1 MDNELNPTNT
11 ISQEELVNKLL
22 ATVDRANY
30 CINEALTTEAS
41 LISIDKQ
48 INNYT
53 KIINSIATF
62 ISSIKEQKTI
72 NNTTINTSTP
82 TNNGYNNTSN
92 NRDNNS
98 NSNNNSDTVTK
109 PVRQFNSIKAKDTRK
124 VSNNVPNNQ
133 QQYYTA
139 QQYQQSEPSPQVAQN
154 SYINEQDYM
163 NMEHGY
169 QQNNYISEQEYRNQ
183 YHNNLGSI
191 PTQDNYAN
199 NRNKNTKTLLE
210 ESYNPY
216 EDRLNLSNVAYNY
229 MQQKGINVDTINN
242 VINSANNFNNSN
254 SIDNSNNT
262 SNYPNNYN
270 IDSSVMLTPEQ
281 IQYYNNLMAQNSKNN
296 YPTRT

>member
-183 YHNNLGSI
+183 YHNNLNSI
-191 PTQDNYAN
+191 PNQYKSSNLYNQSISYMDNQSIN
-199 NRNKNTKTLLE
+199 
-210 ESYNPY
+210 
-216 EDRLNLSNVAYNY
+216 
-229 MQQKGINVDTINN
+229 QQSINVDNTNN
-242 VINSANNFNNSN
+242 
-254 SIDNSNNT
+254 
-262 SNYPNNYN
+262 NYPTTPNNYHN
-270 IDSSVMLTPEQ
+270 DYNTDPSVMLTPEQ
-281 IQYYNNLMAQNSKNN
+281 IQYYNNLMVQNSKNN